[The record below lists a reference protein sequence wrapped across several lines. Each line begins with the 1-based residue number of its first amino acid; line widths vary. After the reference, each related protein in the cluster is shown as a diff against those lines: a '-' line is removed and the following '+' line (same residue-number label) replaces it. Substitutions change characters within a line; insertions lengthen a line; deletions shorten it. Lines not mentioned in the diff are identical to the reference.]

1 MIGATV
7 QNRTRRSDLNAKVI
21 TMSQL
26 NPSEQSPCAP
36 LPKHKMSVLAFLG
49 LLLPVYF
56 IPTALTRVL
65 PDHPG
70 LIKLVAV
77 GIIVPLMSYL
87 VMPVLTRVFRG
98 WIAPKA

>member
-1 MIGATV
+1 
-7 QNRTRRSDLNAKVI
+7 
-21 TMSQL
+21 MSQL

-70 LIKLVAV
+70 LITLVAV

>member
-1 MIGATV
+1 MTQPISGE
-7 QNRTRRSDLNAKVI
+7 K
-21 TMSQL
+21 
-26 NPSEQSPCAP
+26 SPCAP
-36 LPKHKMSVLAFLG
+36 LPKHKMSVLTFFG

-65 PDHPG
+65 PNHSG
-70 LIKLVAV
+70 LIALVAV

-98 WIAPKA
+98 WIAPEA

>member
-1 MIGATV
+1 
-7 QNRTRRSDLNAKVI
+7 
-21 TMSQL
+21 MSQL
-26 NPSEQSPCAP
+26 RSSEKSPCSP
-36 LPKHKMSVLAFLG
+36 VPKHKMSVLTFFG

-70 LIKLVAV
+70 LIALVAV

-87 VMPVLTRVFRG
+87 VMPVLTWVFRG
-98 WIAPKA
+98 WIAPKAERYSSFDA